1 MMPLTSEPQLNIFDQ
16 SELSER
22 ALLDQ
27 LLDESRLYRYS
38 TDYLELLKFISR
50 QRNFAPFNAML
61 LQIQKPGLRF
71 AASAKDWHKR
81 FNRDIKPQARP
92 LIILWPF
99 GPVALVYDLLDTEGE
114 DLPDEVFAFRAGG
127 TEEVYSVEQFSRKL
141 DKKQIALNFMD
152 SGDNS
157 AGSVQRLECKTE
169 PGKKIPVCS
178 YRIDINK
185 NHPTN
190 VQFCTLCHELAH
202 IYLGHLGLDKLS
214 GADRSRFK
222 EAQQEIE
229 AESVAYLICH
239 RNDIQPKSQ
248 SYLNQFVTSD
258 TTTQNLDL
266 YRIMKAAGQIES
278 LLGLNSKVLTSKYK
292 GFFY

>member
-1 MMPLTSEPQLNIFDQ
+1 MKPLTSEPQLNLFDQ
-16 SELSER
+16 SEQNER
-22 ALLDQ
+22 SLLDQ

-71 AASAKDWHKR
+71 AASAKDWQR
-81 FNRDIKPQARP
+81 QFRRDIKPKARP

-114 DLPDEVFAFRAGG
+114 NLPDDVFAFR
-127 TEEVYSVEQFSRKL
+127 TEGSGKVSHIERFAKKL
-141 DKKQIALNFMD
+141 EKKRIHLNPMD

-157 AGSVQRLECKTE
+157 AGSVELLECTLEK
-169 PGKKIPVCS
+169 GKKIPECS
-178 YRIDINK
+178 YRITINS
-185 NHPTN
+185 NHPSN

-202 IYLGHLGLDKLS
+202 IYLGHFGLDKLS

-229 AESVAYLICH
+229 AESVAYLLCH
-239 RNDIQPKSQ
+239 RNDIQPKPQ
-248 SYLNQFVTSD
+248 SYLHQFVNSD
-258 TTTQNLDL
+258 TTTENLDL

-278 LLGLNSKVLTSKYK
+278 LLGLNSKVLTAR
-292 GFFY
+292 